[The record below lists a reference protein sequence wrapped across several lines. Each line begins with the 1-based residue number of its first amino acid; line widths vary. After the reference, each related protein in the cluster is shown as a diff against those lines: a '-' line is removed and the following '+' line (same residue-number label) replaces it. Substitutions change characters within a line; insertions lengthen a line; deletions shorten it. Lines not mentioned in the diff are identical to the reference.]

1 MTGVRSSV
9 AYTDVPSQRPKWIA
23 PASSMASPQF
33 SALIE
38 QHYATLRRIAARAL
52 RNRTHPGR
60 LSPTSLIA
68 ESVIRLLQQ
77 RQKPSSEEH
86 LRGLATVFM
95 ARVLA
100 DASKTRRR
108 AKRGGG
114 QSPKSIEDPE
124 IEFDLST
131 RTGNPNAPSVIR
143 SLVHRDAL
151 LAAMEELATEHPR
164 KMEII
169 TLHLVGDIPLA
180 RVATLVGVSE
190 RTAFRDLEA
199 GRLAL
204 AAKLREL
211 HG

>member
-1 MTGVRSSV
+1 
-9 AYTDVPSQRPKWIA
+9 
-23 PASSMASPQF
+23 MASQHF
-33 SALIE
+33 SVLIE
-38 QHYATLRRIAARAL
+38 QHYATLRRLAARAL
-52 RNRTHPGR
+52 RNRSHPER

-100 DASKTRRR
+100 DASKNRRR

-114 QSPKSIEDPE
+114 QSPRSIDDPE
-124 IEFDLST
+124 IELDLST
-131 RTGNPNAPSVIR
+131 KTSHPKSPTVIR

-151 LAAMEELATEHPR
+151 LSAMEALAVEHPR